1 MRPAWSK
8 PFQRRDCLDG
18 GLAGAGKEPC
28 QAQGADSIGQM
39 ERIRG
44 ADLFI
49 ELVQGLPPPIFPPEG
64 SKVNREDVEV
74 GQVHRN
80 TLRTRVNDSRTCLSA
95 RRLM

>member
-1 MRPAWSK
+1 
-8 PFQRRDCLDG
+8 
-18 GLAGAGKEPC
+18 
-28 QAQGADSIGQM
+28 M

-74 GQVHRN
+74 GQADVTDSGSLALALAGVSAVVFAAAYSRGK
-80 TLRTRVNDSRTCLSA
+80 TEPKDVDNDA
-95 RRLM
+95 WINDA